1 MPYIPQFN
9 KLSLNEMSYAPT
21 LMRQQHD
28 DAIAKQMELAEALK
42 FDYLKQDAPGL
53 EPILQKYNEDIE
65 DVSKQIA
72 QQGFTHDLKNKV
84 LGLRSQ
90 YVTDD
95 KVRQY
100 KKNYADAMQGWE
112 ETKKSLIQRGASG
125 DLINKQK
132 AAYFGAYKGA
142 YDDEGFKQE
151 FNAGRTSG
159 VYDVMED
166 AKKAFAGIGT
176 TGQIVGSSG
185 TSVQQKVTK
194 DRKGNPM
201 TYFEVTDN
209 KTGQKLTNLDQRQA
223 VAQYLKSEYG
233 DESTDRGLYAKIA
246 ELAPEHIDN
255 IVDQVSRSM
264 AENRYAQLPQTDT
277 NISGINAD
285 SSRSGQNQQ
294 MYSQYVNLQ
303 KGEGDSD
310 EIADEDAK
318 IRKWIDPNDK
328 SFNAKRIKEQ
338 LATTPSA
345 QLSAAWAERA
355 GYNYPDMRKPVYKE
369 LSEEDKSAINA
380 FNKRKDDFKT
390 VYDFVK
396 KQGKTDEDFL
406 NITSAIK
413 RNNTATLETNV
424 GFDDP
429 DALKNIWGKIWE
441 NNKQGTFIKMK
452 DINRN
457 EPEEEVFGKDP
468 VVLSVEDM
476 NKKIKK
482 AGLTKDEFFNRQ
494 TTIDSKG
501 NIHFQLNGEEYAVDS
516 EVIPKQATGFQN
528 TFDKLKKGFNDYTL
542 SKKELEDLSKKA
554 YSIGDNIF
562 YLEVNPENPFDRKL
576 MAQDKLGLSEP
587 QQVPLSAIQ
596 VEITKAAH
604 QGISHKNEIK

>member
-9 KLSLNEMSYAPT
+9 KMSLQEMSYAPT

-53 EPILQKYNEDIE
+53 EPILQKYNADIE

-100 KKNYADAMQGWE
+100 KKNYTDAMQGWE

-151 FNAGRTSG
+151 FTAGRTSG

-185 TSVQQKVTK
+185 TSVQQVKTK
-194 DRKGNPM
+194 DRNGNPM
-201 TYFEVTDN
+201 TYFEVTDS

-223 VAQYLKSEYG
+223 VAQYLKAEYG
-233 DESTDRGLYAKIA
+233 NEATDRGLYAKIA

-264 AENRYAQLPQTDT
+264 AENRYAQLPQVDT

-285 SSRSGQNQQ
+285 SGRSASTPSFTP
-294 MYSQYVNLQ
+294 SQYQNIKGVEGAQEQINERSSKVALGFDASGNFNPKSISDDKINPFIKSVMKTYGEMVDDDKLSKMKTKTREEAVALWNESKAKYKPVYDYIKNNGGTDAQFHTFVVNQEANESVKKNITYGLDDPEALDMIFSKVGERGDVKSFIPIDKDGNEDPDDAIYRDDLEASLNEAKLSNKRQ
-303 KGEGDSD
+303 ITVDKYGDMRFTVKGKEYKVNKEALPENIKVNKQDIDDMTTALTSYRLTAD
-310 EIADEDAK
+310 QMRKLAKKRWNIAGYDVRVD
-318 IRKWIDPNDK
+318 IDPN
-328 SFNAKRIKEQ
+328 NP
-338 LATTPSA
+338 L
-345 QLSAAWAERA
+345 AER
-355 GYNYPDMRKPVYKE
+355 E
-369 LSEEDKSAINA
+369 LK
-380 FNKRKDDFKT
+380 
-390 VYDFVK
+390 
-396 KQGKTDEDFL
+396 
-406 NITSAIK
+406 
-413 RNNTATLETNV
+413 
-424 GFDDP
+424 
-429 DALKNIWGKIWE
+429 
-441 NNKQGTFIKMK
+441 
-452 DINRN
+452 
-457 EPEEEVFGKDP
+457 
-468 VVLSVEDM
+468 
-476 NKKIKK
+476 
-482 AGLTKDEFFNRQ
+482 
-494 TTIDSKG
+494 
-501 NIHFQLNGEEYAVDS
+501 
-516 EVIPKQATGFQN
+516 VIIPG
-528 TFDKLKKGFNDYTL
+528 
-542 SKKELEDLSKKA
+542 
-554 YSIGDNIF
+554 
-562 YLEVNPENPFDRKL
+562 
-576 MAQDKLGLSEP
+576 DKLGLTDDQEIPFGDPAAVQTFIVSEIYKGLASKP
-587 QQVPLSAIQ
+587 
-596 VEITKAAH
+596 
-604 QGISHKNEIK
+604 NIKKQ